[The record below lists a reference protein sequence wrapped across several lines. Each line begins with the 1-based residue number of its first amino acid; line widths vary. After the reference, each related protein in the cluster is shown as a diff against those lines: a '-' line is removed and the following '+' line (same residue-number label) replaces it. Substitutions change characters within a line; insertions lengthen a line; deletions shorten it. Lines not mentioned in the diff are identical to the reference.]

1 MELLKD
7 GSSATEA
14 AVAAMKVLEDSSLTN
29 AGSFIV
35 QSFGICDCNKRA
47 PRAVVLNLFHTIP
60 PFINVDY

>member
-14 AVAAMKVLEDSSLTN
+14 AVTAMKVLENSSLTN
-29 AGSFIV
+29 AGSFNV
-35 QSFGICDCNKRA
+35 QSFCICDCNTRA
-47 PRAVVLNLFHTIP
+47 PRAVVPNLFHTIP